1 MPHGKSDGMADGMS
15 GTVQCGERTRLCRG
29 ARARQ
34 DALVLVSIVYMSVAT
49 HPFDDDELDELLAAS
64 RLRNE
69 ALGVSGLLVVKG
81 GRFMQLLEGP
91 EWSVDDRF
99 AAIERDPRHHS
110 VHSII
115 RERIERRRFAGWS
128 MAHRRLIDSD
138 IAAEEGFSPF
148 LSGTLDFPRSFDR
161 TSAAWLLKWFRD
173 RDLVED

>member
-1 MPHGKSDGMADGMS
+1 MGTILGAPDGATS
-15 GTVQCGERTRLCRG
+15 GQARAGDPRTRENRT
-29 ARARQ
+29 
-34 DALVLVSIVYMSVAT
+34 VLVSIVYMSVAT
-49 HPFDDDELDELLAAS
+49 HEFTEDDLAEMLAAA

-91 EWSVDDRF
+91 AWSVDDRF
-99 AAIERDPRHHS
+99 AAIERDPRHHTIRS
-110 VHSII
+110 LI
-115 RERIERRRFAGWS
+115 REDIEHRRFDGWS
-128 MAHRRLIDSD
+128 MAYRGLDDAD

-148 LSGTLDFPRSFDR
+148 LSGTLEFAPTVDR